1 VMHENS
7 EKKNDRQWNADQP
20 KQCASSKTHVSLL
33 LIKRLCLDEGKSSNR
48 GAKKRRT
55 YSNPPSRKI
64 RRRLL
69 DVFFSI
75 LLGEIALGLEP
86 ELQLHSFRS
95 PACFPEFIG
104 AKSYRFQV
112 QLFGHSSF
120 LCLT

>member
-1 VMHENS
+1 MRKICS
-7 EKKNDRQWNADQP
+7 DKWDQ
-20 KQCASSKTHVSLL
+20 
-33 LIKRLCLDEGKSSNR
+33 LICLDEGKSSNR

-112 QLFGHSSF
+112 QSVRAF
-120 LCLT
+120 LVPLTN